1 MRQALLSCIIF
12 LYALQSFAG
21 NSFYAHLAVNPT
33 MVSNKPCLL
42 AGGSIVYN
50 FNNNYNLSIGSYN
63 MISRNI
69 KANFL
74 DTNINARPIFEYNYF
89 SSAFEYIFNP
99 DENLS
104 YGIQTKFSL
113 GHIRYNLISTEKNLL
128 PGYNPDYGED
138 WFVAFEPNFSVYYN
152 LRSWLKFLTRAG
164 WRFSFDASYSYVG
177 NTFNNNKLS
186 KPFCEIAIEL
196 GNF

>member
-21 NSFYAHLAVNPT
+21 NAFYAHLAVNPT
-33 MVSNKPCLL
+33 MIGNKPSLL

-50 FNNNYNLSIGSYN
+50 FGNNYNLSIGSYN

-69 KANFL
+69 RANFL
-74 DTNINARPIFEYNYF
+74 DTSINARPIFEYNYF

-99 DENLS
+99 EENFS

-138 WFVAFEPNFSVYYN
+138 WFLAFEPNLSVYYN
-152 LRSWLKFLTRAG
+152 LRPWLKFLARTG
-164 WRFSFDASYSYVG
+164 WRFPFDASYSYAG
-177 NTFNNNKLS
+177 NSFNNSKLR
-186 KPFCEIAIEL
+186 KPFCEIAVEL